1 MSAQELAEEI
11 ESIVLSAT
19 EVFGEGVE
27 KVQGVLYN
35 RLLSVLKDLELDS
48 EGYIK
53 QSALNRRILYE
64 AENVINE
71 YLPGESLT
79 QMISRSLVTIPE
91 LDSLNTTYAFKISD
105 SFKPNRTYF
114 KSLQSQTIQNIES
127 TLLQDGLTAQIKNPL
142 VDILNQN
149 INSGGLFSGF
159 LEQIQNFVKGNEE
172 IEGRILSYSRT
183 YLRDTMF
190 NYSRT
195 FQQAI
200 TADLGLEFYVYSGGT
215 MDTTRDFCKAR
226 SGKFFHHDEVQN
238 WAKQSWQ
245 GKRQGT
251 TGSSIFSFCGG
262 YNCTHSLIPVDSS
275 IVPKEVIERA
285 EKEGYV

>member
-1 MSAQELAEEI
+1 MSAQELAQEI
-11 ESIVLSAT
+11 ESIVLSTTDA
-19 EVFGEGVE
+19 FADGVE
-27 KVQGVLYN
+27 KIQGVLYN
-35 RLLSVLKDLELDS
+35 RLLSVLKDLELDDD
-48 EGYIK
+48 GYIK
-53 QSALNRRILYE
+53 QSAVNRRILFE

-71 YLPGESLT
+71 YLPGESLSEA
-79 QMISRSLVTIPE
+79 ISRSLVTIPE
-91 LDSLNTTYAFKISD
+91 IDNLNARYFKNVSD
-105 SFKPNRTYF
+105 SFNPNRNFF
-114 KSLQSQTIQNIES
+114 KSLQDRTIQNIEG
-127 TLLQDGLTAQIKNPL
+127 TLLEDGLTAQIKNPL
-142 VDILNQN
+142 VEILNQN

-159 LEQIQNFVKGNEE
+159 LEQVQNFVKGNEE

-215 MDTTRDFCKAR
+215 MDTTRDFCKER
-226 SGKFFHHDEVQN
+226 HGKFFHHDEVIK
-238 WAKQSWQ
+238 WAKLSWQ

-275 IVPKEVIERA
+275 IVPESVLKRA
-285 EKEGYV
+285 KNEGYL